1 MHVVVDRSR
10 VCAMLGACLVLHPL
24 PLLLTYGKAVR
35 MALQHKHACT
45 CTCTYVHARVLIYAA
60 FLCTHSHVHA
70 HVTRTQAGNGTAAPA
85 EEEAPAEGSIGFG
98 PGLIPPHASFTEPCC
113 MCPLYDEETGEIS
126 GWVADVPKDPRGAAS
141 TYIVVAQA
149 IAEREDK
156 VCCRIFPSCLL
167 LACARSR
174 DAVSQEHSWV
184 GIWDANEC
192 AQTNV
197 QCHRHLLPY
206 THEHAFALMQL
217 DDEEGH
223 MVLDPSWLNSRFH
236 WPVEEAVSQGEV
248 EGNVTVRNE
257 AHTSR
262 ERHKIRRG
270 YMQKSC
276 TSAP

>member
-1 MHVVVDRSR
+1 M
-10 VCAMLGACLVLHPL
+10 VLHPL

-45 CTCTYVHARVLIYAA
+45 CTCTYVHARVLIYAP
-60 FLCTHSHVHA
+60 FSCTHSHVHA

-156 VCCRIFPSCLL
+156 VCCRIFPSCLM

-184 GIWDANEC
+184 GIWTRMSAHKLTCNAIVIC
-192 AQTNV
+192 CPTRTN
-197 QCHRHLLPY
+197 
-206 THEHAFALMQL
+206 THSLSC
-217 DDEEGH
+217 
-223 MVLDPSWLNSRFH
+223 SWTMKRATWCWIPAGSTR
-236 WPVEEAVSQGEV
+236 VSTGQW
-248 EGNVTVRNE
+248 RRLCPR
-257 AHTSR
+257 AKSR
-262 ERHKIRRG
+262 E
-270 YMQKSC
+270 M
-276 TSAP
+276 